1 METNRQPTVTYLREV
16 CFHIT
21 WKAQSYLHEEAT
33 EKKSH
38 GIFYSR
44 LLLLFY
50 ISCRE
55 QWLVLPPETVDYRQ
69 RQSRFKKGATI
80 CAMLPFLMFVF
91 SQQSNN
97 TKQTFNDTVNESVQ
111 AHDIGIFP
119 ACFPLKIKWRKM
131 CLEATSFYLLV
142 MVREKITKLWQKREI
157 VHRADIGTVESFH
170 FLSL

>member
-119 ACFPLKIKWRKM
+119 ACFPLKIK
-131 CLEATSFYLLV
+131 
-142 MVREKITKLWQKREI
+142 
-157 VHRADIGTVESFH
+157 
-170 FLSL
+170 